1 VVRRLARGTASSS
14 RGRSPDSRIGAPPSL
29 PGTDGP
35 SGVLRARSPV
45 TVARPCRT
53 RTGFTFQRGGSPAGS
68 RLGLFLLSK
77 GFSRIPSE
85 RASQTRNRIRPSPYT
100 APCKRHCPLPAPSRG
115 ARMTLMATPAD
126 RVPKALRL
134 RLHRLKNAYRKAYR
148 REPPFELPV
157 TEETAAQ
164 AIAFLEEALRQV
176 GLTVQD
182 ESANK
187 SAIRGKRT
195 RRPSHPGSVAR
206 GG

>member
-1 VVRRLARGTASSS
+1 VVRRLARGTAPSS

-53 RTGFTFQRGGSPAGS
+53 RTGFTFQRGRSPAGS
-68 RLGLFLLSK
+68 RLGLFLMSK
-77 GFSRIPSE
+77 GFSRIRSE
-85 RASQTRNRIRPSPYT
+85 RASPRRNRTRPYPYSGT
-100 APCKRHCPLPAPSRG
+100 LQATCPLPALSRG

-176 GLTVQD
+176 GMTVQD

-195 RRPSHPGSVAR
+195 RRPSRPGSTAR